1 MHVVR
6 VGLIRVYKALVRLA
20 GGHSPPASDSMSEGF
35 SVPFQGFPGG
45 SDGKASASNAGNLG
59 SITGSGR
66 SPGEENGKPLQY
78 PCLEKSH
85 RQRSLVGCSTWGHKE
100 TGMTEQLT
108 LYTFI
113 KILISVG

>member
-59 SITGSGR
+59 LIPRSGR
-66 SPGEENGKPLQY
+66 SPGEANGNPLQ
-78 PCLEKSH
+78 CSGLENSMDRRIWWVTVPGVTK
-85 RQRSLVGCSTWGHKE
+85 
-100 TGMTEQLT
+100 
-108 LYTFI
+108 
-113 KILISVG
+113 

>member
-59 SITGSGR
+59 LIPRSGR
-66 SPGEENGKPLQY
+66 SPGEANGNPLQ
-78 PCLEKSH
+78 CSGLENSMD
-85 RQRSLVGCSTWGHKE
+85 RGAL
-100 TGMTEQLT
+100 
-108 LYTFI
+108 
-113 KILISVG
+113 